1 MNKILEFIR
10 KHSKITVILIIL
22 CSLLPLII
30 VHILFKWNSGI
41 AFLVAEWSAGELLG
55 YIGTLLSF
63 WGTIILGWLALQ
75 ASNKANELSR
85 RVIELEQDHYRLEM
99 RPFVLVSN
107 WKAYEV
113 DSREL
118 VNDPKKKFIQIGSHK
133 GEKVLGLSIELTNT
147 TESVITVQYNCGTA
161 RTRDLCWGNA
171 AVNQENLKM
180 TLSPGEKDEFV
191 FYASSNFMEKQ
202 VGQRIS
208 IELILENRFSKR
220 YKELFTIIITS
231 SEKVVWLD
239 SYEDLKNG
247 NYDVIFKSAKYNHVR
262 NEIDTETMQE
272 RGRRKRPQDGD
283 EEKTHLCIRLAKGE
297 NRFLAVHESNHY
309 GITLK
314 CIIDYLNEQFKK
326 FNEDGN
332 DPYHY
337 TIESQIMPGEDFL
350 SSIKRAKTMSVL
362 KLTVYKDD
370 IKDGF
375 MRFAGR
381 TDIADEVDICLKRP
395 KGYKCFPENLIK
407 EYFKDSQDKA
417 KGKIKRI
424 KIIGTNDAGSFE
436 VDTNITGMKHFLK
449 VKGESVTNEVESSD
463 FFVKAQEFIA
473 SMGGRI

>member
-30 VHILFKWNSGI
+30 VHILFKWKSGI

-191 FYASSNFMEKQ
+191 FYAGEYVVSELARETMISKLDYLDIPLAELVGKKRSGNPGFDFHSQNKTTDTVIFGEAKYVTATTAYSSALPQIVDFIGDEKD
-202 VGQRIS
+202 VEDLPELKPFCTTSALQRAANGIKGFS
-208 IELILENRFSKR
+208 AAFSAKTTSTDRIIANIKKRSDFQALLQYEELIL
-220 YKELFTIIITS
+220 
-231 SEKVVWLD
+231 VAV
-239 SYEDLKNG
+239 DL
-247 NYDVIFKSAKYNHVR
+247 
-262 NEIDTETMQE
+262 
-272 RGRRKRPQDGD
+272 
-283 EEKTHLCIRLAKGE
+283 
-297 NRFLAVHESNHY
+297 
-309 GITLK
+309 
-314 CIIDYLNEQFKK
+314 
-326 FNEDGN
+326 
-332 DPYHY
+332 
-337 TIESQIMPGEDFL
+337 
-350 SSIKRAKTMSVL
+350 
-362 KLTVYKDD
+362 
-370 IKDGF
+370 
-375 MRFAGR
+375 
-381 TDIADEVDICLKRP
+381 
-395 KGYKCFPENLIK
+395 
-407 EYFKDSQDKA
+407 
-417 KGKIKRI
+417 
-424 KIIGTNDAGSFE
+424 
-436 VDTNITGMKHFLK
+436 
-449 VKGESVTNEVESSD
+449 
-463 FFVKAQEFIA
+463 
-473 SMGGRI
+473 

>member
-118 VNDPKKKFIQIGSHK
+118 VNAPNKKFIQIGSHK

-220 YKELFTIIITS
+220 YKEL
-231 SEKVVWLD
+231 
-239 SYEDLKNG
+239 
-247 NYDVIFKSAKYNHVR
+247 
-262 NEIDTETMQE
+262 
-272 RGRRKRPQDGD
+272 
-283 EEKTHLCIRLAKGE
+283 
-297 NRFLAVHESNHY
+297 
-309 GITLK
+309 
-314 CIIDYLNEQFKK
+314 
-326 FNEDGN
+326 
-332 DPYHY
+332 
-337 TIESQIMPGEDFL
+337 
-350 SSIKRAKTMSVL
+350 
-362 KLTVYKDD
+362 YKDD

>member
-1 MNKILEFIR
+1 M
-10 KHSKITVILIIL
+10 
-22 CSLLPLII
+22 
-30 VHILFKWNSGI
+30 
-41 AFLVAEWSAGELLG
+41 
-55 YIGTLLSF
+55 
-63 WGTIILGWLALQ
+63 
-75 ASNKANELSR
+75 
-85 RVIELEQDHYRLEM
+85 D
-99 RPFVLVSN
+99 
-107 WKAYEV
+107 AYE
-113 DSREL
+113 
-118 VNDPKKKFIQIGSHK
+118 F
-133 GEKVLGLSIELTNT
+133 
-147 TESVITVQYNCGTA
+147 
-161 RTRDLCWGNA
+161 
-171 AVNQENLKM
+171 
-180 TLSPGEKDEFV
+180 
-191 FYASSNFMEKQ
+191 
-202 VGQRIS
+202 
-208 IELILENRFSKR
+208 
-220 YKELFTIIITS
+220 
-231 SEKVVWLD
+231 LD
-239 SYEDLKNG
+239 SYRNG
-247 NYDVIFKSAKYNHVR
+247 N
-262 NEIDTETMQE
+262 
-272 RGRRKRPQDGD
+272 
-283 EEKTHLCIRLAKGE
+283 
-297 NRFLAVHESNHY
+297 Y

>member
-63 WGTIILGWLALQ
+63 WGTIILSWLALQ
-75 ASNKANELSR
+75 APNKANELSR

-118 VNDPKKKFIQIGSHK
+118 VNDPKKKFIQIGSPK

-208 IELILENRFSKR
+208 IELMLENRFSKR

-231 SEKVVWLD
+231 LSDKVSQQPGKWHCHLFAQEYSIGRFEK
-239 SYEDLKNG
+239 
-247 NYDVIFKSAKYNHVR
+247 
-262 NEIDTETMQE
+262 
-272 RGRRKRPQDGD
+272 
-283 EEKTHLCIRLAKGE
+283 
-297 NRFLAVHESNHY
+297 
-309 GITLK
+309 
-314 CIIDYLNEQFKK
+314 
-326 FNEDGN
+326 NEDGE
-332 DPYHY
+332 P
-337 TIESQIMPGEDFL
+337 
-350 SSIKRAKTMSVL
+350 
-362 KLTVYKDD
+362 
-370 IKDGF
+370 
-375 MRFAGR
+375 
-381 TDIADEVDICLKRP
+381 IC
-395 KGYKCFPENLIK
+395 
-407 EYFKDSQDKA
+407 
-417 KGKIKRI
+417 
-424 KIIGTNDAGSFE
+424 
-436 VDTNITGMKHFLK
+436 
-449 VKGESVTNEVESSD
+449 VTEEL
-463 FFVKAQEFIA
+463 
-473 SMGGRI
+473 